1 MAYIK
6 LVHWNQA
13 EVAPRA
19 ALLEAAGYTVN
30 SDPLVGLEF
39 LKTWRESPPEAVV
52 IDLTRL
58 PSRGREI
65 AVAIRHSKTTR
76 FIPLVFV
83 DGDPQ
88 KVQRIQELLPD
99 AVYTEWNSIRSSLK
113 EAIANPPKAPIAP
126 KSLFD
131 AYAGQTLPKKLGI
144 RPGMAVLLVE
154 APQGF
159 TRLLGELPENVSIQL
174 GEEHS
179 GELIVWFAKSRPEL
193 KRCFEALQLRQDFRF
208 VWIAWPKKASGMT
221 TDLTQQIVR
230 ETGLRSGLVDF
241 KICSIDQTWSGL
253 CFTHRK

>member
-1 MAYIK
+1 MSWIK
-6 LVHWNQA
+6 LVHWNQSEA
-13 EVAPRA
+13 AQRA
-19 ALLEAAGYTVN
+19 ALLEATGYIVN
-30 SDPLVGLEF
+30 SDPLEGLEF
-39 LKTWRESPPEAVV
+39 LKAWRESPPDAVV

-65 AVAIRHSKTTR
+65 AVAIRHSKATR
-76 FIPLVFV
+76 TIPLVFV
-83 DGDPQ
+83 EGDPQ
-88 KVQRIQELLPD
+88 KVQRIRKLLPD
-99 AVYTEWNSIRSSLK
+99 AAYASWDSISSSLK
-113 EAIANPPKAPIAP
+113 EAITNPPTAPVAP

-144 RPGMAVLLVE
+144 RPGMAVLLVG

-159 TRLLGELPENVSIQL
+159 TRLLEELTDNVSIHAS
-174 GEEHS
+174 EEHS
-179 GELIVWFAKSRPEL
+179 DELIVWFAQSRQEL
-193 KRCFEALQLRQDFRF
+193 EHCFEALQLRQDFRL
-208 VWIAWPKKASGMT
+208 VWIAWPKKTSGMA

>member
-1 MAYIK
+1 MSRIK
-6 LVHWNQA
+6 LVHWNQSEA
-13 EVAPRA
+13 TQRA
-19 ALLEAAGYTVN
+19 ALLEAAGFIVN

-39 LKTWRESPPEAVV
+39 LKDWRESPPDAVV
-52 IDLTRL
+52 VDLTRL

-65 AVAIRHSKTTR
+65 AIAIRHSKATR
-76 FIPLVFV
+76 TIPLVFV

-99 AVYTEWNSIRSSLK
+99 AVYTEWDLILGSLK
-113 EAIANPPKAPIAP
+113 EAIANPLTAPIAP

-144 RPGMAVLLVE
+144 RSGMAVLLVR
-154 APQGF
+154 APQSF
-159 TRLLGELPENVSIQL
+159 PPLLEELPENVSIHA

-179 GELIVWFAKSRPEL
+179 GELIVWFAQSRREL
-193 KRCFEALQLRQDFRF
+193 ERCFEALQLRQDFRL
-208 VWIAWPKKASGMT
+208 VWIAWPKKTSGMT